1 MENYVKTES
10 IILAIWSAIMLQC
23 GMLSTSYVTNVK
35 SDSVQTQVMEQQAE
49 NTFFTY
55 GLGEDLSGNETSL
68 LTSMSNM
75 EKKEEQESE
84 EQAVQVK
91 KVKETKTEEAEQK
104 EAQESE
110 AQAAQVK
117 KMKEAKT
124 EEAEQKEAQESEAQA
139 VQVKKVKET
148 KTEEAEQ
155 KEAQESEAQAAQ
167 VKKMKEAKTE
177 EAEQK
182 EAQESEAQTAQ
193 VKKMKEAKTE
203 EAEPKEAQESEEQAV
218 QVKKVKETKTEEAEQ
233 KEEQESEEQAVQVK
247 KVKETKTEEAEQK
260 EEQESEERAVQVK
273 KVKETKTEEA
283 EPKEAQEG
291 EEAEPKQMKILKKKP
306 AKQDKTEEPVS
317 DEEEQKEAE
326 RLAKEKEEAER
337 LAKEEAERLAK
348 EEAERLAKE
357 KAEAEAAARKLNT
370 DPSTLTF
377 LVNKEYVLPK
387 NYIPKLVEPKVNHC
401 QPIGSHKRYMREEA
415 ATALEEM
422 FAAAKADGYDLWV
435 KTAYRSYS
443 NQYAT
448 YTWMLQYRGVQE
460 AVYYHAVPGTSEH
473 QTGLAVDIVCEASN
487 YENELSF
494 EKTEEYTWLKENCY
508 KYGFTLRYW
517 EGKEHITGYNYEP
530 WHYRYVGVELAT
542 YLMEQELTLEE
553 YYNALPTTDLFQVP
567 KEYEH
572 LIQDKTESK

>member
-1 MENYVKTES
+1 MKTEI
-10 IILAIWSAIMLQC
+10 IILAIWSAVMLQS

-35 SDSVQTQVMEQQAE
+35 SEPVQMQVMEQQAE
-49 NTFFTY
+49 ETFLTY
-55 GLGEDLSGNETSL
+55 GSGEDLSGNETSL

-75 EKKEEQESE
+75 EKKEAQESE
-84 EQAVQVK
+84 VQDVQVK
-91 KVKETKTEEAEQK
+91 KIKEVKSEEAEQK
-104 EAQESE
+104 EVQESE
-110 AQAAQVK
+110 D
-117 KMKEAKT
+117 
-124 EEAEQKEAQESEAQA
+124 
-139 VQVKKVKET
+139 
-148 KTEEAEQ
+148 
-155 KEAQESEAQAAQ
+155 
-167 VKKMKEAKTE
+167 
-177 EAEQK
+177 
-182 EAQESEAQTAQ
+182 TA
-193 VKKMKEAKTE
+193 
-203 EAEPKEAQESEEQAV
+203 
-218 QVKKVKETKTEEAEQ
+218 
-233 KEEQESEEQAVQVK
+233 
-247 KVKETKTEEAEQK
+247 
-260 EEQESEERAVQVK
+260 
-273 KVKETKTEEA
+273 
-283 EPKEAQEG
+283 
-291 EEAEPKQMKILKKKP
+291 PKQMKILKKKP
-306 AKQDKTEEPVS
+306 AKQDKTEESVS
-317 DEEEQKEAE
+317 DEK
-326 RLAKEKEEAER
+326 AKKEEER

-348 EEAERLAKE
+348 EEEERLAKE

-401 QPIGSHKRYMREEA
+401 QPTSSHKRYMREEA

-443 NQYAT
+443 NQYST
-448 YTWMLQYRGVQE
+448 YTWTLQYRGEKE
-460 AVYYHAVPGTSEH
+460 AVSYHAFPGASEH

-487 YENELSF
+487 YENDLSF
-494 EKTEEYTWLKENCY
+494 EKTKECAWLKENCY

-567 KEYEH
+567 EEYRY